1 MCFFLYIASPLT
13 LSEIRSMLPAGL
25 TADLASS
32 EARAA
37 LQRLHRPART
47 VAQLLVGACSC
58 DLVRPRRATTLEDER
73 ELRARYQRAKLPRA
87 DIIRE
92 LERHRRGPATREE
105 PPSGWATALAGF
117 AVEHARNAGPTLYL
131 LHFAH
136 GAPDLEASGPVP
148 VPTTRSV
155 GEVRQ
160 HPGSWLLEGQPVVVR

>member
-25 TADLASS
+25 TADLAPSG
-32 EARAA
+32 ARAA

-92 LERHRRGPATREE
+92 LERHRRGPASREE
-105 PPSGWATALAGF
+105 PPSGWATALAAF

-131 LHFAH
+131 LHF
-136 GAPDLEASGPVP
+136 GSPDLEASGPVP
-148 VPTTRSV
+148 VPTVRSASD
-155 GEVRQ
+155 VRQ
-160 HPGSWLLEGQPVVVR
+160 HPESWLLEAQPVMVR

>member
-37 LQRLHRPART
+37 LQRMHRPART

-58 DLVRPRRATTLEDER
+58 DLVRPRQATTLEDER

-87 DIIRE
+87 EIIRE
-92 LERHRRGPATREE
+92 LERHRRGSATQEA
-105 PPSGWATALAGF
+105 PPSGWAAALAAF

-131 LHFAH
+131 LRF
-136 GAPDLEASGPVP
+136 GPRSIEASW
-148 VPTTRSV
+148 PTTAPTICSV
-155 GEVRQ
+155 SDVRQ
-160 HPGSWLLEGQPVVVR
+160 QSRPWLSEEHPVVIR